1 MREQTMVLVRTIAR
15 DAPGLG
21 REKGTI
27 VQDEGQGNHGNE
39 VLGTCDVGLGR
50 SANASEA
57 SVSATSAKQPTG
69 DRVHPTAAC
78 FAI

>member
-1 MREQTMVLVRTIAR
+1 MSVFLAL
-15 DAPGLG
+15 GLG
-21 REKGTI
+21 
-27 VQDEGQGNHGNE
+27 
-39 VLGTCDVGLGR
+39 LGLGR
-50 SANASEA
+50 SANVSEA

>member
-1 MREQTMVLVRTIAR
+1 MFVKCVLVNSKLRGVKL
-15 DAPGLG
+15 GL
-21 REKGTI
+21 
-27 VQDEGQGNHGNE
+27 
-39 VLGTCDVGLGR
+39 GLGR

>member
-1 MREQTMVLVRTIAR
+1 MGEDGGGRAGVSCGERWVGCRYEYIGVCRLMLL
-15 DAPGLG
+15 GL
-21 REKGTI
+21 
-27 VQDEGQGNHGNE
+27 
-39 VLGTCDVGLGR
+39 GLGR

-69 DRVHPTAAC
+69 DRVHPTAAF

>member
-1 MREQTMVLVRTIAR
+1 MGTLSKRQI
-15 DAPGLG
+15 DAHMPLRGIWASFWG
-21 REKGTI
+21 Y
-27 VQDEGQGNHGNE
+27 VS
-39 VLGTCDVGLGR
+39 GLGR